1 MSKIDKLVNK
11 LQPVK
16 SHIMTKNVGN
26 TDKLIRLLVAVILFL
41 LVYTGKI
48 TGNMQ
53 FVALIVALIAAV
65 TSLMNYCPLYD
76 IFKINTNNKG

>member
-1 MSKIDKLVNK
+1 
-11 LQPVK
+11 
-16 SHIMTKNVGN
+16 MTKNVGN
-26 TDKLIRLLVAVILFL
+26 TDKLIRLLIAVVLFL

-53 FVALIVALIAAV
+53 FVALIIALIAAV